1 MTTIKCYSKIT
12 RHVFVMH
19 FVKNVLVLMILR
31 KIITVFQVLIYIV
44 RRRYRILLL
53 GGMIYEKSKVIGHF
67 NNVMSGVVC
76 YSVIN
81 FERIN
86 LLEIW
91 NVEKVAIQNVQSKR
105 GLYDHLRVIWISAT
119 WIRLIIYWR
128 FSLHDDHLGNSHN
141 GP

>member
-19 FVKNVLVLMILR
+19 FVKNVLVLKILR

-53 GGMIYEKSKVIGHF
+53 GGMIYEKSKVIGYF

-76 YSVIN
+76 YSAIN

-86 LLEIW
+86 LLKI
-91 NVEKVAIQNVQSKR
+91 
-105 GLYDHLRVIWISAT
+105 
-119 WIRLIIYWR
+119 
-128 FSLHDDHLGNSHN
+128 
-141 GP
+141 